1 MTWRVTI
8 QVKMV
13 VNQMYSKNNQGETEY
28 FQGRRGTVQL
38 GQNPFGQNI
47 QSSKKN
53 IDENNQTSNSKCKF

>member
-1 MTWRVTI
+1 
-8 QVKMV
+8 
-13 VNQMYSKNNQGETEY
+13 MYSRKPNSVNKINTKNNQGGTEY

-47 QSSKKN
+47 PSIKKN